1 MLIRMKS
8 TAAGPE
14 YLYRD
19 GCTYDVAPELGAV
32 FVGAGYAVDLTPA
45 APAAPA
51 VEVAA
56 MSAAPETATL
66 PRAFKRRR

>member
-45 APAAPA
+45 APA